1 MIASPVQLTDSCSAR
16 IIWNL
21 PPTKREVRPMESRR
35 YLRCLGQP
43 ALFAPTG
50 ELIRFRTR
58 KHLALLVYLAVEPRR
73 AHPRDRLAELLWPAG
88 SRAEARHSLATAL
101 STLRPRVGPGVLE
114 TDRDRVTLLP
124 TSLALDL
131 DRLTEGDI
139 LGSEVTGPLEVAS
152 FLDGFDI
159 PESGEFGMWKD
170 RQQARLL
177 PPIKDALIILIDRSR
192 RTGDSRQIEQLA
204 DRMLAVDELS
214 EEAIRAKM
222 EARAFAGDR
231 LTALRIFEEWKKKVG
246 EELGAA
252 PSDLVEGMAVR
263 LRRRG
268 WERTALTHIPTVPT
282 DQWKGRP
289 FIGRAA
295 EYRVLYEGWER
306 MRKGAPGHALVL
318 GDSGIGKTTLVSR
331 VTTAAG
337 LEGAAVSRVQC
348 YDLEREIPYA
358 AISGLICGLLDTS
371 GASATPPEALAEL
384 ARAVPEVRRRFP
396 SIPPPSDSQGETA
409 RIRLT
414 EAFHQM
420 LLAICEEHPV
430 ILVVDDLHLAD
441 DASLSVLHL
450 VMRRSRGQPIMVLL
464 IARTGELS
472 RSPHASGLREASEFE
487 VREID
492 LPPMSEQECRDLL
505 RSLVPT
511 DRSHPSPS
519 ILRTLLQA
527 ASGLPMVLELL
538 IQDWQSHGNE
548 SLALAIGAMT
558 SEFHGSQGPSIA
570 YRHILTHISAAL
582 DAQSRN
588 VLNLAAV
595 LGHRLNDLD
604 MYDLLEVTPGQCV
617 AGLSRLAE
625 FRVLRDGS
633 QGLEFSNELIRA
645 HAYAAIPSPI
655 RRTLHGMVSDRLL
668 GLSTGP
674 EGSSGLEIAWHCMR
688 AGRTT
693 DVLPHL
699 LRGAREAVN
708 RGAPHE
714 AERALSSALPY
725 LEGTGK
731 IEGILLLAEVLQEQ
745 GCWQESLDCLNELG
759 PRYRGERRDEA
770 VLLSARARLH
780 QSTSAAEAAFDRV
793 EELTEIVRG
802 SPVERTRVR
811 AGVVLAGLLSRHRN
825 ERLSE
830 ELLAYVE
837 AIPTRDLDADS
848 IGELDLARA
857 WLLFQA
863 GQTARSFKMATQ
875 AVETMSSRKAA
886 NLVTVELRSGL
897 AALRC
902 RQGQYEEAVLQ
913 LGHALSVAEL
923 LSNDTAIRNILANL
937 SLCLARL
944 GRYDEQK
951 ELAPRVPQMRGA
963 ELTDF
968 ADVLLTY
975 SLALGHAM
983 RNQPQQALGA
993 ISYLE
998 TRLVGRIPKWMMQ
1011 AWSLWKADILY
1022 ICGKKA
1028 EAIRE
1033 ADSAIG
1039 ASPTL
1044 YARSFAGPFARWLSI
1059 LGSEQGSGWLE
1070 SLVEDYFSKLES
1082 FDALDQAEILCA
1094 RWRLQ
1099 RHRGDSDTE
1108 TLIRLRASLARL
1120 PLSVQPPLRAL
1131 GMLPSQ

>member
-1 MIASPVQLTDSCSAR
+1 MD
-16 IIWNL
+16 
-21 PPTKREVRPMESRR
+21 SRR

-101 STLRPRVGPGVLE
+101 SALRPRVGPGVLE

-124 TSLALDL
+124 HSLALDI

-139 LGSEVTGPLEVAS
+139 LGSEVTGPLEVAA

-159 PESGEFGMWKD
+159 PESGEFGLWKD

-177 PPIKDALIILIDRSR
+177 PTIKDALIVLIDRSR

-204 DRMLAVDELS
+204 DRMLALDELS

-231 LTALRIFEEWKKKVG
+231 LTALRIFEEWKQKVG

-252 PSDLVEGMAVR
+252 PSELVEGMAVR

-268 WERTALTHIPTVPT
+268 WERTTLAHVPTVPT
-282 DQWKGRP
+282 DQWRRRP

-295 EYRVLYEGWER
+295 EYRVLYEAWER
-306 MRKGAPGHALVL
+306 VRRGLPGHAIVL
-318 GDSGIGKTTLVSR
+318 GDSGIGKTTLASR
-331 VTTAAG
+331 LTTAAG
-337 LEGAAVSRVQC
+337 LEGATISRVQC
-348 YDLEREIPYA
+348 YDLERDIPYA
-358 AISGLICGLLDTS
+358 AISGLICGLLESS

-384 ARAVPEVRRRFP
+384 ARAAPEVRRRFP
-396 SIPPPSDSQGETA
+396 SIPLADDTQGETA

-420 LLAICEEHPV
+420 LLAICEEHPI

-450 VMRRSRGQPIMVLL
+450 AMRRSTGQPIMVLL
-464 IARTGELS
+464 IARTGELW
-472 RSPHASGLREASEFE
+472 RSPQAARLRAASGFE

-492 LPPMSEQECRDLL
+492 LPPMSTQEGNDLL
-505 RSLVPT
+505 GAIVPS
-511 DRSHPSPS
+511 DRPQPSPS
-519 ILRTLLQA
+519 VRRTLLRA
-527 ASGLPMVLELL
+527 AGGLPMVLELL
-538 IQDWQSHGNE
+538 VQDWQSHGTD
-548 SLALAIGAMT
+548 SLALAVGAMT
-558 SEFHGSQGPSIA
+558 AEFHGSRGPSTA
-570 YRHILTHISAAL
+570 YQHILTHITAAL
-582 DAQSRN
+582 EAQSRN
-588 VLNLAAV
+588 VLSLAAV

-604 MYDLLEVTPGQCV
+604 MYALLDVTPGQCL
-617 AGLSRLAE
+617 AGLCRLVE

-655 RRTLHGMVSDRLL
+655 RRTLHGLVTDRLL
-668 GLSTGP
+668 SLSTSP
-674 EGSSGLEIAWHCMR
+674 DASSGLEIAWHCMR
-688 AGRTT
+688 AGRAAEA
-693 DVLPHL
+693 LPHL
-699 LRGAREAVN
+699 LRGARGAVN

-714 AERALSSALPY
+714 AERALSSAVPNLTGTSR
-725 LEGTGK
+725 LEGT
-731 IEGILLLAEVLQEQ
+731 LLLAEVLQEQ

-759 PRYRGERRDEA
+759 PRYSGECHEEA
-770 VLLSARARLH
+770 VLLTARARLH

-802 SPVERTRVR
+802 APAERTRVR

-830 ELLAYVE
+830 ELLAHVE
-837 AIPTRDLDADS
+837 AIPTCGLDPDS
-848 IGELDLARA
+848 IGELGLARA
-857 WLLFQA
+857 WLLYQA
-863 GQTARSFKMATQ
+863 GQTAQSLRMATQ
-875 AVETMSSRKAA
+875 AVETMHSRKAA
-886 NLVTVELRSGL
+886 NLVTVQLRSGL

-913 LGHALSVAEL
+913 LEHALSVAEL
-923 LSNDTAIRNILANL
+923 LGNDTAIRNILANL

-944 GRYDEQK
+944 GRYDEQN
-951 ELAPRVPQMRGA
+951 ELAERVPQVRGA

-975 SLALGHAM
+975 SLALGYGM
-983 RNQPQQALGA
+983 RNQPQRALDA
-993 ISYLE
+993 VSYLE
-998 TRLVGRIPKWMMQ
+998 TRLVGRIPNWMVQ
-1011 AWSLWKADILY
+1011 AWSLWKADILF
-1022 ICGKKA
+1022 ICGKRA
-1028 EAIRE
+1028 EATRVAE
-1033 ADSAIG
+1033 NTIG
-1039 ASPTL
+1039 KNPTL
-1044 YARSFAGPFARWLSI
+1044 YARAFAGPFARWLSVV
-1059 LGSEQGSGWLE
+1059 GSEQSLE
-1070 SLVEDYFSKLES
+1070 WMRSLVEDYFKRLET

-1094 RWRLQ
+1094 RRRLQ
-1099 RHRGDSDTE
+1099 GYHGASDAE
-1108 TLIRLRASLARL
+1108 TLLRLRISLASLPA
-1120 PLSVQPPLRAL
+1120 SVQPPLRAL
-1131 GMLPSQ
+1131 GMLPAP